1 MQIEQEIRD
10 FLMTRRARITPT
22 QAGLPYVG
30 GDRRVPGLRRE
41 EVAMLAGL
49 SVEYY
54 TRMERGKIGGASESV
69 LDAIARV
76 LQLNVDERAHLD
88 DLARN
93 VAPSPRR
100 KPPVPASP
108 ISPSV
113 QQVLDSMTV
122 PAVVQN
128 ERLDILAA
136 NALGRALYAPLF
148 DGVNRPN
155 FARFAFLDSRATDF
169 YTNLDDARD
178 LCVAVLRATA
188 GRDPLDHKTT
198 ELVGELS
205 TRSEDF
211 RQRWAK
217 HNVHRHLRGQKIIN
231 HPVAGLL
238 DVTYNDFALPGDP
251 HISITTY
258 TAEPGT
264 PSADNLTVLATWVDT
279 QPSPHTTK
287 VTSPRPA
294 G

>member
-1 MQIEQEIRD
+1 MRIEHEIKD
-10 FLMTRRARITPT
+10 FLMTRRARITPAR
-22 QAGLPYVG
+22 AGLPYVG
-30 GDRRVPGLRRE
+30 GNRRVTGLRRE

-69 LDAIARV
+69 LDAIARA
-76 LQLNVDERAHLD
+76 LQLDVDERAHLN

-100 KPPVPASP
+100 KPSPPTSP
-108 ISPSV
+108 ITPSV

-136 NALGRALYAPLF
+136 NALGRALYSPLF
-148 DGVNRPN
+148 EGGQRPN
-155 FARFAFLDSRATDF
+155 FARFAFLDGRATEF
-169 YTNLDDARD
+169 YTRLDDARD

-188 GRDPLDHKTT
+188 GRDPLDQATT

-205 TRSEDF
+205 TRSDDF

-217 HNVHRHLRGQKIIN
+217 HNVHRHLRGRKIID
-231 HPVAGLL
+231 HPAVGLL

-258 TAEPGT
+258 TAEPGSS
-264 PSADNLTVLATWVDT
+264 SADNLTLLATWADT
-279 QPSPHTTK
+279 QNTGAAHESA
-287 VTSPRPA
+287 SSSA
-294 G
+294 